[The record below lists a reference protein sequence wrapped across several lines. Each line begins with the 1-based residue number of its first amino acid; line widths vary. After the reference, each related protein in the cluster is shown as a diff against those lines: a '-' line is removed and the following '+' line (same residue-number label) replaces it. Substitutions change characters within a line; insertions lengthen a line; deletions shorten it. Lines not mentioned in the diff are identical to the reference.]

1 MPKLS
6 QTSMETARPRLSPR
20 PYFGPVAKY
29 HQELWQRLDYNSGCC
44 KKHRLDKNFNST
56 MGKKPEY
63 FASLNKFEQQQEEF
77 KVELVNNLSHLR
89 LSNIG
94 DIALHMFT
102 LLSSACSHF

>member
-1 MPKLS
+1 
-6 QTSMETARPRLSPR
+6 
-20 PYFGPVAKY
+20 
-29 HQELWQRLDYNSGCC
+29 
-44 KKHRLDKNFNST
+44 